1 MPDED
6 RGAHRASPDIGL
18 DAPPPQA
25 SEEQEVRQAAAVLLT
40 GGVPGRDLARGVLR
54 RARSHAPLAGAAI
67 DAGIVALLLLVRVA
81 GRKRRAALKAAPPVD
96 ISMYTD
102 TRQAWLRRHPDELVK
117 LAAERAAKRP
127 AQPS

>member
-1 MPDED
+1 M
-6 RGAHRASPDIGL
+6 RIGARIGPVRVSGSTRRRRPARNRKSVKQQQSSSPG
-18 DAPPPQA
+18 A
-25 SEEQEVRQAAAVLLT
+25 LL
-40 GGVPGRDLARGVLR
+40 VVVFFFAY
-54 RARSHAPLAGAAI
+54 ASHAPLVGAAI

-96 ISMYTD
+96 ISMYTHA
-102 TRQAWLRRHPDELVK
+102 RQAWLRRHPDELVK